1 MVTFADVEAAI
12 GTLPSLAPRPCAT
25 NIRALAIDLIDKLTI
40 IPSEQ
45 TADLGYS
52 GLAKQDAVYALQI
65 NVAWA
70 NWPNPG
76 QVPPT
81 DDAWTAE
88 QSRTA
93 RNLHAAQKIC
103 YDSESDVRRAI
114 NAALNA
120 AIPRTFRRVSGDRM
134 GVRTFRPTDDPK
146 QILNT
151 LHSNYGRMTPLKKL
165 AMEKRW
171 SEQWNPNEPIALL
184 I

>member
-1 MVTFADVEAAI
+1 MSHPMVTFADAVASI
-12 GTLPSLAPRPCAT
+12 GTLLSLAPRPCST
-25 NIRALAIDLIDKLTI
+25 NIQALAINLMDKLTI

-52 GLAKQDAVYALQI
+52 GLAEQDAVYALQT

-93 RNLHAAQKIC
+93 RNLHTANKLY
-103 YDSESDVRRAI
+103 YDSESNVRRTTNAAI
-114 NAALNA
+114 NT
-120 AIPRTFRRVSGDRM
+120 AIPRTFCRVPGGGM
-134 GVRTFRPTDDPK
+134 GV
-146 QILNT
+146 
-151 LHSNYGRMTPLKKL
+151 
-165 AMEKRW
+165 
-171 SEQWNPNEPIALL
+171 
-184 I
+184 

>member
-1 MVTFADVEAAI
+1 MVTFADAVAAI

-52 GLAKQDAVYALQI
+52 GLAEQDGVYALQT
-65 NVAWA
+65 NVPWA
-70 NWPNPG
+70 NFINPG

-81 DDAWTAE
+81 NDAWTTE

-93 RNLHAAQKIC
+93 RNLHTAQKLC
-103 YDSESDVRRAI
+103 YDSELNVRRAI

-120 AIPRTFRRVSGDRM
+120 AIPRTFCRVPGGGM
-134 GVRTFRPTDDPK
+134 GVQTFLPTDDPK
-146 QILNT
+146 LILNT
-151 LHSNYGRMTPLKKL
+151 
-165 AMEKRW
+165 
-171 SEQWNPNEPIALL
+171 
-184 I
+184 